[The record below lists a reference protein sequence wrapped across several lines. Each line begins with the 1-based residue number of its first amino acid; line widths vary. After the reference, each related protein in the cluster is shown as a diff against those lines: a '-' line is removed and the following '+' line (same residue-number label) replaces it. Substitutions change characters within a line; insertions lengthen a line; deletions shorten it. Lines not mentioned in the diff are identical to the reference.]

1 MILPKS
7 PLKLRFF
14 ALIGA
19 LTFSAAQAQMTPYL
33 PPSLLFSPQPST
45 GPSGG
50 NGRDADCGASK
61 PPGDG
66 TGPPLLDPSDGNKS
80 IADYSYTNYTSVN
93 SVNGGSIYSGIF
105 YQSTGGTGGT
115 GGYGSTCYSGYG
127 GGPGG
132 LGGYVTI
139 NNSANL
145 TLYGAGI
152 VAVSQGGRG
161 GLGGDTNSTRSGG
174 DGGNGGQGGNV
185 TLTNYGAINTV
196 SGPNSFGLYGLSQ
209 GGGGGNG
216 GKNKDSIYGS
226 GGDGKAGGVGGTVT
240 LTNYGAISTTNSY
253 AMFGISVGGYGGN
266 AGSSN
271 GLVPAP
277 NSDAGYGGVGGNV
290 ILLNEGSLTTNGTGQ
305 AAMVGVSVGGG
316 GGDAGRQSSISQF
329 GANGGP
335 GAKGGTLMITNTAT
349 INTLSTSSVGV
360 AAVSVGGGGG
370 TGGMSSSAFL
380 GGGGSG
386 GGGGDGGNVQVV
398 NSGSICT
405 GGNCSVSQAVT
416 TGSGL
421 APAIA
426 ALSVGG
432 GGGMGGYSQSAGV
445 VGSVG
450 VGGQGGD
457 GGDGGKVWVNNINT
471 LRTTEITS
479 AGILAA
485 SVGGGGGT
493 GGGAFSAA
501 AGSVSMSVAVG
512 GKGGDGGD
520 GGVAGVNCG
529 QSNSNS
535 SSSSACSGAPS
546 TSSPVNGSSIVTQ
559 GTLSPGIL
567 AMSVG
572 GGGGAGGFAVS
583 LAQSSSMA
591 ASVSV
596 GGSGGSGGD
605 GSYVYANTAGVKIQ
619 TSGEFS
625 SGVEALSIGGGGGHG
640 GMTMYTPDYLPGG
653 AVAPVSVGISVG
665 GTGGSGG
672 TGGAVIAE
680 NIGSTITT
688 NRERADGIFAASI
701 GGRGG
706 RGGLA
711 AVGAA
716 GLALSATT
724 SVGGN
729 GGNGNKGGNV
739 TIYNTNGS
747 ITTYGQDSHAIEA
760 LSVGGGGGSGGW
772 SAGAGVSLGNS
783 TSFTVGGN
791 GGSGGSSGAVNVT
804 NSGLLSVNGTGG
816 AGILALSIG
825 GGGGN
830 GGSSASADVAL
841 SGAFTATVG
850 GSGGGGATAG
860 SVNVTNTGKILTGLN
875 FTNDP
880 AAALGAQGIVAMSI
894 GGGGG
899 RGGIAVT
906 GDITG
911 SGSLSGTVGGGS
923 GSGGTGGAVAVT
935 NQNQIVTLGD
945 FSNGIIGISAGGR
958 GGLGGIAIGGSLS
971 TGNAMNDT
979 VGSNGGNG
987 GDGGSASVTNNSLI
1001 TTGGFRAHGV
1011 TAQSMGGHGGMGG
1024 IALGATLSQPSNASS
1039 TVSLGGSGG
1048 HGGSGGEAT
1057 ATNNYGASISS
1068 TGPFSAG
1075 LIAQSLGG
1083 DGGIGGIGIGIAT
1096 SIISPSVTLGGS
1108 GGDGADAGNA
1118 TATSNGSISTSG
1130 LNSIGMLAQSIGG
1143 NGGLSGVTIAGLSSD
1158 RAGQFDSYLGSSGG
1172 SGADGGSATSNEG
1185 GTLTTSGA
1193 LSTGVAV
1200 ESIGGG
1206 GGRTGAVV
1214 AMSAGDSS
1222 NLASGGILAS
1232 LGASNGSGGDG
1243 GAANLTQ
1250 NGNVTTSGIQSDAL
1264 YAGSIGGGGGSA
1276 GFSIQNMSYGT
1287 KTINFSVGGQGGA
1300 DGDGGT
1306 VSVNANHNQPASSNV
1321 IRSYGAFSNGI
1332 FAQSVGAGGGHATGL
1347 HSQSTAGGMLKAL
1360 SQLGNLGGGNSHGDG
1375 GTVNMYTGG
1384 GLNASGIGSTGILG
1398 QSIGGG
1404 GGTAL
1409 SGLIASTTNISIPGT
1424 NIQFTVGS
1432 GSASSATGSAG
1443 SSTSAPST
1451 NISLVPGSSTTIT
1464 AGSAASS
1471 QLGGFSAAS
1480 GDGGVVN
1487 LTSTT
1492 ELTTVAAMSDG
1503 IKLQSIGGGGGFSGV
1518 LDSHSGSPFAGASMF
1533 LGGGGSG
1540 GGDGGNVN
1548 LTSNSGLVSISGA
1561 LSTAILAQSIGGGG
1575 GDSRLVSLAATGLTS
1590 GFAAS
1595 HGVQSGAAGGSG
1607 GVVTVNVDYQVLTS
1621 GIGSDAIV
1629 AQSIGGGGGFSALY
1643 GSGATAPAFASSS
1656 SGVSGES
1663 QAGMMSNVSAGSS
1676 TSASYAGSANNNSNM
1691 GGSISTI
1698 MGASM
1703 AGVLGASGGTG
1714 NNGNTVSLTNSG
1726 WVYTGNNSSNSDG
1739 SAAMI
1744 AQSIG
1749 AGGGIVREH
1758 LANFDQSQTSMS
1770 LMLGAIGSANGFGG
1784 SVTVSNNYTSSDSG
1798 NWVNTFS
1805 GKGSIGILAQ
1815 SIGGGGGLGM
1825 LTEATAGR
1833 GGSASLSFSLGGA
1846 GTSNGGGGTVIVNNG
1861 GHLQTSGDQSEAII
1875 AQSIS
1880 GGGGVAKASI
1890 HAASSGGYIS
1900 SSTPFTAYSS
1910 PSLVKASAANGM
1922 AIGAKL
1928 GSSSTDNSN
1937 AGAVTVNNIGAI
1949 STEADLSKAIVAQSI
1964 SGGGGVVD
1972 ITAYGINT
1980 SDFIASV
1987 NMGGSAPGNV
1997 GAVAVNAGGTTITTA
2012 GNLADAIVAQSITF
2026 GGGIFGAIDWNTGST
2041 GSGTISYQLGSPV
2054 MSSSPSA
2061 SAVSVT
2067 AGNITT
2073 SGYGSSAITAQSIG
2087 GGGGL
2092 LGFVVNTGSMNGG
2105 GILGSGGTTSHTSAG
2120 YTVAVSTNGSL
2131 ATNGAYA
2138 PAIIA
2143 QSIGGGGGRV
2153 IGNKTQYV
2161 STLLVGGQGGGGGSN
2176 TVNVTTSQSIG
2187 TGGANSPGIIA
2198 QSIGGG
2204 GGILNTGNSA
2214 WTNVILG
2221 GYSAS
2226 SSTVNVTAGGS
2237 IWTGQQGSAG
2247 IIAQS
2252 IGGGGGLVTM
2262 NGYSQFGGT
2271 TTTGSN
2277 ASTVTVNAN
2286 GSIVTNGN
2294 AAPGVIATSIGGGGG
2309 VAILS
2314 DNAAQSYSGLK
2325 GRGNGGNVTVNVN
2338 SSITTYGSGSDG
2350 VVAVSIGGGGGVVI
2364 STSGVSIPTSI
2375 GTGSA
2380 GSVTVHNNSSIHT
2393 YGANTTAI
2401 YAKALKGNEDPQ
2413 VNMAVGSSA
2422 IGGAGGTGIFLSG
2435 AINVVNNSGYIGT
2448 LDGVTGR
2455 SIVSDMGTTAINN
2468 SGVTVG
2474 DITLGGSGNV
2484 INNLAAGRMYLVN
2497 HPNIGLDGI
2506 VYNSGFLQ
2514 YNPNGLLGLGTL
2526 AHTGTLIQLGG
2537 GVLGVQYDHQ
2547 AAASSQGVVAS
2558 LISAGV
2564 GSRLELGGSI
2574 SPTLIHA
2581 GLIAP
2586 GSTGLTTIISNNGG
2600 TLIHDDLGVVNTAI
2614 MSYGLVKDS
2623 SGVQLSS
2630 TANFVPAGLSTFG
2643 NQMGSAIGT
2652 NQTAGSNAFFQA
2664 ATAQLVT
2671 VPTVGALDQAYSSLA
2686 GSAIQA
2692 MPQANYQAVVRAMG
2706 TVSDRMN
2713 SWRVGDSFIATTKNP
2728 RALMTGIASMNA
2740 PMTPNA
2746 PQVATGT
2753 LSADGGQLPLSSLAK
2768 STDARTWITPFGGAS
2783 NSNNLADQIYG
2794 GSLGI
2799 EAQSDDRRFI
2809 GGAAMT
2815 ISQSNYT
2822 YSSSTTPA
2830 TPGSATNYGAQ
2841 FYFGARGQSAYVSA
2855 IGYLGGSSGN
2865 FTRQVQTLGFSTS
2878 TGVNVHSNIMGA
2890 RVEAGYN
2897 LLPNPQGKA
2906 TLQVTP
2912 FVAIAPTQIRQNG
2925 ANEYFGSLGSG
2936 FYYGSN
2942 INTAVPVYL
2951 GTEISGDV
2959 AMGHNEVLKPFLRVS
2974 WAHDLM
2980 NNPMAMG
2987 AAYNS
2992 STGPTLYANGTPSM
3006 GNMVILK
3013 GGAKYNWGTK
3023 VSAYATID
3031 LEQGN
3036 GAYSYRGIGG
3046 SVGAIYSW

>member
-1 MILPKS
+1 
-7 PLKLRFF
+7 
-14 ALIGA
+14 
-19 LTFSAAQAQMTPYL
+19 MTPYT
-33 PPSLLFSPQPST
+33 PSQLWIYSSTTGGTGST
-45 GPSGG
+45 GGG
-50 NGRDADCGASK
+50 ADCNQAWEDEGK
-61 PPGDG
+61 PGDG
-66 TGPPLLDPSDGNKS
+66 GTGGTGT
-80 IADYSYTNYTSVN
+80 AYSYTNGTSIN
-93 SVNGGSIYSGIF
+93 SVTGGSAYNTGIMV
-105 YQSTGGTGGT
+105 QSNGGTGGT
-115 GGYGSTCYSGYG
+115 GGYGSTCY
-127 GGPGG
+127 
-132 LGGYVTI
+132 
-139 NNSANL
+139 
-145 TLYGAGI
+145 
-152 VAVSQGGRG
+152 GGRG
-161 GLGGDTNSTRSGG
+161 GGSGG
-174 DGGNGGQGGNV
+174 TGGAITVSNGSSSSTPNLTLNGTGIIAISQGGQGGTGGNTNSTYSAGNGGYGGTGGTV
-185 TLTNYGAINTV
+185 TLSNYGTISTAGTYA
-196 SGPNSFGLYGLSQ
+196 FGLYGLSE

-216 GKNKDSIYGS
+216 GTNKDSVYGS
-226 GGDGKAGGVGGTVT
+226 GGDGMSGGVGGQVY
-240 LTNYGAISTTNSY
+240 LSNYGTISTTNSY

-271 GLVPAP
+271 GFVPAP
-277 NSDAGYGGVGGNV
+277 TSGAGYGGVGGNV
-290 ILLNEGSLTTNGTGQ
+290 TLNNSGTLTTNGVGQ
-305 AAMVGVSVGGG
+305 AAMVGISVGGG
-316 GGDAGRQSSISQF
+316 GGDAGRQSSLSQF

-335 GAKGGTLMITNTAT
+335 GAQGGNLT
-349 INTLSTSSVGV
+349 INNWWNITTLSTASVGI

-370 TGGMSSSAFL
+370 SGGMSSSAFL

-386 GGGGDGGNVQVV
+386 GGGGYGGNVEVS
-398 NSGSICT
+398 NSGFICT
-405 GGNCSVSQAVT
+405 GGNCSSTQAVT
-416 TGSGL
+416 TGNGL

-432 GGGMGGYSQSAGV
+432 GGGMGGYSQTAGV

-457 GGDGGKVWVNNINT
+457 GGAGGKVWVINGNT

-485 SVGGGGGT
+485 SVGGGGGA

-501 AGSVSMSVAVG
+501 AGSVSMAVAVG
-512 GKGGDGGD
+512 GKGGSGGA
-520 GGVAGVNCG
+520 GGIVGVNCG
-529 QSNSNS
+529 ESSSHS
-535 SSSSACSGAPS
+535 SSSSACSGAPGAY
-546 TSSPVNGSSIVTQ
+546 SPANGSIISTL

-583 LAQSSSMA
+583 LAESSSMA
-591 ASVSV
+591 ASISV
-596 GGSGGSGGD
+596 GGSGGSGGAG
-605 GSYVYANTAGVKIQ
+605 GSVYANTAGVKIQ

-625 SGVEALSIGGGGGHG
+625 SGLEALSIGGGGGHG

-665 GTGGSGG
+665 GSGGSGG
-672 TGGAVIAE
+672 AGGAVMAE

-688 NRERADGIFAASI
+688 NSERADGIFAASV

-706 RGGLA
+706 HGGLA
-711 AVGAA
+711 SAGAA

-724 SVGGN
+724 SIGGN
-729 GGNGNKGGNV
+729 GGSGNTGGAV
-739 TIYNTNGS
+739 TVYNTSGA

-760 LSVGGGGGSGGW
+760 MSIGGGGGSGGW
-772 SAGAGVSLGNS
+772 SAGAGVSLGS
-783 TSFTVGGN
+783 TTSFTVGGN
-791 GGSGGSSGAVNVT
+791 GGSGGNSGAVNVT
-804 NSGLLSVNGTGG
+804 NSGVLSVNGTGG

-841 SGAFTATVG
+841 NGAFTATVG
-850 GSGGGGATAG
+850 GSGTGGATAG
-860 SVNVTNTGKILTGLN
+860 SVNVTNSGKILTGLGFSGN
-875 FTNDP
+875 P
-880 AAALGAQGIVAMSI
+880 ASALGAQGIAAMSI

-906 GDITG
+906 GDVTG

-935 NQNQIVTLGD
+935 NQSQIVTLGD
-945 FSNGIIGISAGGR
+945 LSNGILGISTGGR
-958 GGLGGIAIGGSLS
+958 GGLGGIAIGGSVS

-987 GDGGSASVTNNSLI
+987 GHGGTVNLTNNGSI
-1001 TTGGFRAHGV
+1001 TTGGFRTAGMS
-1011 TAQSMGGHGGMGG
+1011 AQSMGGHGGMGG
-1024 IALGATLSQPSNASS
+1024 IALGATLSEPSNASS
-1039 TVSLGGSGG
+1039 TVTLGGSGG
-1048 HGGSGGEAT
+1048 HGGVGGT
-1057 ATNNYGASISS
+1057 ATVTNNPGASISS

-1083 DGGIGGIGIGIAT
+1083 DGGIGGIGIGAAT
-1096 SIISPSVTLGGS
+1096 SIISPSMTLGGS
-1108 GGDGADAGNA
+1108 GGSGADGGSA
-1118 TATSNGSISTSG
+1118 TSTSNGTITTTG
-1130 LNSIGMLAQSIGG
+1130 LNSIGQLAQSIGG

-1158 RAGQFDSYLGSSGG
+1158 RAGQFGMNLGNSGG
-1172 SGADGGSATSNEG
+1172 SGANGGSATSNEG
-1185 GTLTTSGA
+1185 GYLSTSGA
-1193 LSTGVAV
+1193 LSSGIVA

-1206 GGRTGAVV
+1206 GGRAGAVIS
-1214 AMSAGDSS
+1214 MNAGNLS
-1222 NLASGGILAS
+1222 NLQSGGAS
-1232 LGASNGSGGDG
+1232 ANVGSTGGGGGNGGSASI
-1243 GAANLTQ
+1243 TQ
-1250 NGNVTTSGIQSDAL
+1250 NGNVTTVGVQSDNL

-1276 GFSIQNMSYGT
+1276 GFSFLNMTYGT
-1287 KTINFSVGGQGGA
+1287 KTINLSVGGQGGS
-1300 DGDGGT
+1300 DGNGGT
-1306 VSVNANHNQPASSNV
+1306 VNVSANQNQSADTSHTISS
-1321 IRSYGAFSNGI
+1321 SGAFSNGI
-1332 FAQSVGAGGGHATGL
+1332 YAQSVGGGGGAATGL
-1347 HSQSTAGGMLKAL
+1347 HSLTTAGGMFEGL
-1360 SQLGNLGGGNSHGDG
+1360 SRLGSTGGSGGTG
-1375 GTVNMYTGG
+1375 GTVNLNTGG
-1384 GLNASGIGSTGILG
+1384 ALYANGIGSTGILG

-1404 GGTAL
+1404 GGL
-1409 SGLIASTTNISIPGT
+1409 SLAGLIAASTDISIPGT

-1432 GSASSATGSAG
+1432 GSAGSATGSAG

-1451 NISLVPGSSTTIT
+1451 SISLVPGSSSSIT
-1464 AGSAASS
+1464 AGSAASM
-1471 QLGGFSAAS
+1471 QLGGFSSAS
-1480 GDGGVVN
+1480 GNGGAVN
-1487 LTSTT
+1487 MISTT
-1492 ELTTVAAMSDG
+1492 QITTVAALSDG

-1518 LDSHSGSPFAGASMF
+1518 VDSHSGSPFAGASMF

-1540 GGDGGNVN
+1540 GGSGGNIN
-1548 LTSNSGLVSISGA
+1548 LNSSSDLVSTSGA

-1595 HGVQSGAAGGSG
+1595 HGVKSGSDGGSG
-1607 GVVTVNVDYQVLTS
+1607 GVVTVNVNYQVLTS

-1643 GSGATAPAFASSS
+1643 GGGTTAPAFASSS
-1656 SGVSGES
+1656 SGVAGQS
-1663 QAGMMSNVSAGSS
+1663 QAGMMSSVSAGSS

-1714 NNGNTVSLTNSG
+1714 NNGNTVTVTNNG

-1739 SAAMI
+1739 SAAII

-1758 LANFDQSQTSMS
+1758 LSNFDQSQTSMS

-1784 SVTVSNNYTSSDSG
+1784 NVTVSNNYTSSDSG
-1798 NWVNTFS
+1798 NWVNTFL

-1825 LTEATAGR
+1825 LTETTVGR
-1833 GGSASLSFSLGGA
+1833 GGSANLSLSLGGA
-1846 GTSNGGGGTVIVNNG
+1846 GSSNGGGGTVIVNNG
-1861 GHLQTSGDQSEAII
+1861 GHLQTSGDQAEAII

-1880 GGGGVAKASI
+1880 SGGGVAKASI
-1890 HAASSGGYIS
+1890 YAASSGGYIS
-1900 SSTPFTAYSS
+1900 SSAPFSAYSS
-1910 PSLVKASAANGM
+1910 PSLVTASAANGM

-1928 GSSSTDNSN
+1928 GSNSTDNSN

-1972 ITAYGINT
+1972 VTGYGINT

-1987 NMGGSAPGNV
+1987 NMGGSAPGTV
-1997 GAVAVNAGGTTITTA
+1997 GAVTVNAGGTTITTA

-2026 GGGIFGAIDWNTGST
+2026 GGGIFGAIDWNTNSSSNST
-2041 GSGTISYQLGSPV
+2041 INYQLGSPG
-2054 MSSSPSA
+2054 MTSSPSA

-2073 SGYGSSAITAQSIG
+2073 TGYGSSAITAQSIG

-2092 LGFVVNTGSMNGG
+2092 LGYVINTGAMNGS
-2105 GILGSGGTTSHTSAG
+2105 GILGSEGTTSHTSAG
-2120 YTVAVSTNGSL
+2120 YTVSVSTNGSL
-2131 ATNGAYA
+2131 ATSGQFA

-2153 IGNKTQYV
+2153 IGNQSQDA
-2161 STLLVGGQGGGGGSN
+2161 STLRVGGQGGGGGSN
-2176 TVNVTTSQSIG
+2176 IVNVTTGQSIA

-2204 GGILNTGNSA
+2204 GGILNAGDPY
-2214 WTNVILG
+2214 WINVILG

-2226 SSTVNVTAGGS
+2226 SSTVNIESNGS
-2237 IWTGQQGSAG
+2237 IWTGAQGSAG

-2262 NGYSQFGGT
+2262 NGYPQFGGT

-2277 ASTVTVNAN
+2277 AGSVNVSVN
-2286 GSIVTNGN
+2286 GTITTNGN

-2309 VAILS
+2309 LAIQS
-2314 DNAAQSYSGLK
+2314 DNAAQSYSSLK
-2325 GRGNGGNVTVNVN
+2325 GRGNGGNVTVDVYNP
-2338 SSITTYGSGSDG
+2338 ITTYGSGSDG

-2364 STSGVSIPTSI
+2364 SSIGVSIPTSV

-2380 GSVTVHNNSSIHT
+2380 GSVTVNNKSSIHT

-2455 SIVSDMGTTAINN
+2455 SIVSDMGTTTVNN
-2468 SGVTVG
+2468 SGTTVG
-2474 DITLGGSGNV
+2474 AIHLGGSGNV
-2484 INNLAAGRMYLVN
+2484 INNLAAGRMYVVN
-2497 HPNIGLDGI
+2497 HPDIGVDG
-2506 VYNSGFLQ
+2506 VLNNSGFLQ
-2514 YNPNGLLGLGTL
+2514 YNPQGLLGLG
-2526 AHTGTLIQLGG
+2526 AISHQGTLIQSSG
-2537 GVLGVQYDHQ
+2537 GVLGIKFDHQ
-2547 AAASSQGVVAS
+2547 AGAADLINLGSSS
-2558 LISAGV
+2558 YF
-2564 GSRLELGGSI
+2564 ELGGSI
-2574 SPTLIHA
+2574 SPTLINA

-2586 GSTGLTTIISNNGG
+2586 GSAGLTTIINNNGG
-2600 TLIHDDLGVVNTAI
+2600 TLIHDQLGVVNTAI
-2614 MSYGLVKDS
+2614 MNYGLVKDS
-2623 SGVQLSS
+2623 SGVQLTS
-2630 TANFVPAGLSTFG
+2630 TANFAPAGLSPYAS
-2643 NQMGSAIGT
+2643 QVGSAIGSY
-2652 NQTAGSNAFFQA
+2652 QTAGSNAFFQA
-2664 ATAQLVT
+2664 ATAQLVNI
-2671 VPTVGALDQAYSSLA
+2671 PTVGALDQAYNSLA

-2692 MPQANYQAVVRAMG
+2692 MPQANYQAVTRAIG

-2728 RALMTGIASMNA
+2728 RALMTGAASMNQ
-2740 PMTPNA
+2740 PITPNA
-2746 PQVATGT
+2746 PQVANGT
-2753 LSADGGQLPLSSLAK
+2753 LSADGGQLPITSLEK
-2768 STDARTWITPFGGAS
+2768 STDARTWITPFGGTS

-2799 EAQSDDRRFI
+2799 EAQSDDRKFI

-2822 YSSSTTPA
+2822 YSSATTPA

-2841 FYFGARGQSAYVSA
+2841 FYFGARGDSAYLSA

-2865 FTRQVQTLGFSTS
+2865 FTRQLQTLGFNTTS
-2878 TGVNVHSNIMGA
+2878 GVNVHSNIMGA

-2912 FVAIAPTQIRQNG
+2912 FVAIQPTQIRQNG
-2925 ANEYFGSLGSG
+2925 ANENFGSLGSG

-2951 GTEISGDV
+2951 GAEFSGDV

-2980 NNPMAMG
+2980 NNPMVMG
-2987 AAYNS
+2987 GAITSAY
-2992 STGPTLYANGTPSM
+2992 GPTLYANGTPSM

-3031 LEQGN
+3031 VEQGN
-3036 GAYSYRGIGG
+3036 AAYSYRGIGG